1 VFCDELI
8 QLQGQ
13 DLRVMVAL
21 TRFSVHE
28 TRTLVERVDKK
39 IEAVLSDMAKH
50 NRVQD
55 AKWDS
60 QTARSGESHEVR
72 AKHIVADLKW
82 PPDFCP
88 ESLDTSTGGN
98 TCMPS
103 PPSEET
109 EVMYSADNL
118 VSTLACLQKDIQ
130 NLAIVEADVVLE
142 AQKQIA
148 TLLSHVE
155 LAGAFVDVL
164 PCQDSLHTKCI
175 VQQRLLVSP
184 EHLQMIGSVVETIQ
198 HGTLTQLSEAMQAL
212 NMRIQHARTILDR
225 QEGLVCKIKGL
236 TPHNVLEMID
246 TSKCTGT
253 DAMHPISRM

>member
-1 VFCDELI
+1 
-8 QLQGQ
+8 
-13 DLRVMVAL
+13 
-21 TRFSVHE
+21 
-28 TRTLVERVDKK
+28 
-39 IEAVLSDMAKH
+39 
-50 NRVQD
+50 
-55 AKWDS
+55 
-60 QTARSGESHEVR
+60 
-72 AKHIVADLKW
+72 
-82 PPDFCP
+82 
-88 ESLDTSTGGN
+88 
-98 TCMPS
+98 
-103 PPSEET
+103 
-109 EVMYSADNL
+109 MYSADNL

-184 EHLQMIGSVVETIQ
+184 EHLQMIGSVAETIQ